1 MANEAAISAN
11 NATEAAN
18 VAAGNAQQKAQ
29 AANEAAASANNAAT
43 AANAAAENAQ
53 QKADEANAA
62 AASASDA
69 AEAANS
75 AAETTR
81 QLNAGLIGLTVE
93 DGKMYLVQ
101 NAETG
106 TVQSATINEDGMAEI
121 VFNV

>member
-1 MANEAAISAN
+1 MPPD
-11 NATEAAN
+11 
-18 VAAGNAQQKAQ
+18 
-29 AANEAAASANNAAT
+29 AAAT
-43 AANAAAENAQ
+43 
-53 QKADEANAA
+53 
-62 AASASDA
+62 SASGA

-93 DGKMYLVQ
+93 DGKIYLAQ

>member
-1 MANEAAISAN
+1 MASD
-11 NATEAAN
+11 
-18 VAAGNAQQKAQ
+18 
-29 AANEAAASANNAAT
+29 AAASAT
-43 AANAAAENAQ
+43 
-53 QKADEANAA
+53 
-62 AASASDA
+62 SA

-81 QLNAGLIGLTVE
+81 QLNAGLMGLTVE